1 MDGSIKRAHNISGPA
16 AISDANIRHLARVA
30 LADFAVIPSHLIH
43 LASHHN
49 DVFRVDTEKGSRF
62 LLRIQNDVMTDSQ
75 AVSQLHWLKFLS
87 LNTDVRVPVP
97 VSTSDL
103 RPFTYI
109 QIGAGKRR
117 AVLLHWLPGQRV
129 RSRADSFFIAATEMI
144 AKLHNAAERFHP
156 PRDFSCRQL
165 DANWLFGPGW
175 FLRNPNAV
183 QYLTRSHR
191 KIAHRAEVSVRDSM
205 SRLGQRKHHV
215 GIIHADL
222 NPSNIITHADELAPI
237 DFDEFGK
244 GYYLFDLAE
253 QIRTSITP
261 QNWRQ
266 RRELAL
272 IAYTNKRPL
281 NEKEVELFDAFMVA
295 TFVAFVNWAFTHARN
310 PDDLKWV
317 NFSLDIITR
326 ILG

>member
-1 MDGSIKRAHNISGPA
+1 M
-16 AISDANIRHLARVA
+16 
-30 LADFAVIPSHLIH
+30 
-43 LASHHN
+43 
-49 DVFRVDTEKGSRF
+49 
-62 LLRIQNDVMTDSQ
+62 
-75 AVSQLHWLKFLS
+75 
-87 LNTDVRVPVP
+87 PVP

-103 RPFTYI
+103 LPFTYI

-117 AVLLHWLPGQRV
+117 AFFSIGCRV
-129 RSRADSFFIAATEMI
+129 SACVHAIQPSSIAAAEMI
-144 AKLHNAAERFHP
+144 AQLHNAAERFHP
-156 PRDFSCRQL
+156 PRDFSYHKR
-165 DANWLFGPGW
+165 ANWLFGPGC

-222 NPSNIITHADELAPI
+222 NPSNIITHAGELAPI

-281 NEKEVELFDAFMVA
+281 NENEVELFDAFIVA

-317 NFSLDIITR
+317 NFSLDIVHR
-326 ILG
+326 ISR